1 MRWAVVALVLISSP
15 AMGGEI
21 PPCTVTMNCT
31 EVWKSPG
38 PAVKVEPAAI
48 DACQADN
55 ERLSAINGD
64 LLNRVAALEKI
75 IAEKK
80 PEPAKAHAPATGKRR
95 LPCKKGRTRNAQGI
109 CGRWK

>member
-1 MRWAVVALVLISSP
+1 
-15 AMGGEI
+15 
-21 PPCTVTMNCT
+21 MNCT
-31 EVWKSPG
+31 EISKTPG
-38 PAVKVEPAAI
+38 PAVKIEPAAI

-64 LLNRVAALEKI
+64 LLNRVAAMEKI

-80 PEPAKAHAPATGKRR
+80 SEPTKAHAPAAGKKR

-109 CGRWK
+109 CGRWH